1 MNRFVKQN
9 LLLIIVMGVS
19 SVIILALIVYSGIVY
34 FQMSQCISETED
46 LRKKISDLIAASPA
60 PVDGNKPLIEK
71 DIELYT
77 KLNAEISSRIGRP
90 YQAAADR
97 FVEVLMGVKK
107 GESIEEARKKFVS
120 EYNETVGK
128 FDDRQADQTIELRK
142 LERKYARTLGP
153 ALAAFKK
160 IVEPLTQEPD
170 LDNYAEEFAFFTIG
184 IPRKMQGRRDPANDF
199 LIYCRKY
206 REKLV
211 QMLGAKMRPEA
222 DSLGFPFFGEGGATV
237 AAAAAPSPEGGEG
250 QAASTGPFRRDDI
263 PRIARHWD
271 IIGDICRRINSV
283 AGLKSLDFFRI
294 RGITNGGYD
303 NTFVARGSYVVSHYS
318 FEVVAP
324 LKDIRALAE
333 AFAYDPVIGRFY
345 IVRSVFIYAPE
356 TEIASAQQL
365 LNPQSAGETD
375 PEKKDSSPAPAR
387 RRGRRGAVVE
397 EEPQASAEKDKEK
410 ELRAKWREEFEKR
423 EKSLPFYQRSGYGD
437 VKLGGVTDFRAVFD
451 VDHVELG
458 GLY

>member
-9 LLLIIVMGVS
+9 MLLISVMSVS
-19 SVIILALIVYSGIVY
+19 SVIILALIIYSGIVY

-77 KLNAEISSRIGRP
+77 KLNTAISSRIGRP
-90 YQAAADR
+90 YQKAADR

-107 GESIEEARKKFVS
+107 GESIEEARKKFVD

-153 ALAAFKK
+153 ALTAFKK

-184 IPRKMQGRRDPANDF
+184 IPRKMQGRRDPGNDF

-222 DSLGFPFFGEGGATV
+222 DSLGFPFFGEGGTTV
-237 AAAAAPSPEGGEG
+237 AVTTASPEGSEG
-250 QAASTGPFRRDDI
+250 QTAPAGPFRREDI
-263 PRIARHWD
+263 PRIARLWD

-283 AGLKSLDFFRI
+283 AGVKSLNFFRI
-294 RGITNGGYD
+294 RGIANGAYD
-303 NTFVARGSYVVSHYS
+303 NTFVAQGSYVVSHYS

-324 LKDIRALAE
+324 LKDIRALAD
-333 AFAYDPVIGRFY
+333 AFSYDPVIGRFY
-345 IVRSVFIYAPE
+345 VVRSVFIYAPE
-356 TEIASAQQL
+356 TEVASAQQL
-365 LNPQSAGETD
+365 LNPQSAMEAD
-375 PEKKDSSPAPAR
+375 PEKKDNPAPVR

-410 ELRAKWREEFEKR
+410 ELQAKWREEFEKR